1 MSWEDTFRFWAKPP
15 GETELT
21 KCDNAV
27 SAVRKAIDASAK
39 LSEKTIRVFAQ
50 GSYCNRT
57 NVRQNSDVDICVLCS
72 DSFFFDLPKGVE
84 SNAFGLTVP
93 APYSFAEYRNDVQ
106 SALVGRFLAKGISRG
121 NKAFDIHE
129 NTYRIDADAV
139 AAFEYRRYF
148 SDGTY
153 LEGTAFIPDKGSRVI
168 NWPQQNYDNGVSKNK
183 ETGGR
188 FKDMVR
194 ILKRLQIRMNDEGIE
209 AAKNI
214 PSFLIECLIWNVPD
228 PLFGHDEYRDDV
240 RSALAHLF
248 NSTIKFDDC
257 SEWGE
262 INELKYLFRSAQA
275 WTLPQTHS
283 FISAAW
289 DYLGSSD

>member
-27 SAVRKAIDASAK
+27 SAVRKAIDASAN

-72 DSFFFDLPKGVE
+72 DSFFFDLPQGVE
-84 SNAFGLTVP
+84 SNDLGLTVP

-106 SALVGRFLAKGISRG
+106 AALVGRFLAKGVSRG

-139 AAFEYRRYF
+139 ATFEYRRYF
-148 SDGTY
+148 SNGTY
-153 LEGTAFIPDKGSRVI
+153 LEGTAFIPDKGSRVV

-183 ETGGR
+183 DTGGR
-188 FKDMVR
+188 FKDAVR
-194 ILKRLQIRMNDEGIE
+194 IIKRLQIKMNDEAIE
-209 AAKNI
+209 AARNI

-228 PLFGHDEYRDDV
+228 HLFGNDQYRDDV

-248 NSTIKFDDC
+248 NSTIKFEDC

-275 WTLPQTHS
+275 WTLPQTHK

-289 DYLGSSD
+289 DYLGFE

>member
-1 MSWEDTFRFWAKPP
+1 MSWEGTFKFWAKPP

-27 SAVRKAIDASAK
+27 SAVRKAIDASAD
-39 LSEKTIRVFAQ
+39 LADKTIRVFAQ

-57 NVRQNSDVDICVLCS
+57 NVRQNSDVDICIMCS
-72 DSFFFDLPKGVE
+72 DSFFFDLPQGEE
-84 SNAFGLTVP
+84 SSNFGLTVP
-93 APYSFAEYRNDVQ
+93 APYSFAEYKNDVQ
-106 SALVGRFLAKGISRG
+106 SALVGRFLAKGVSRG

-139 AAFEYRRYF
+139 AAFEYRRYY
-148 SDGTY
+148 SDGSY
-153 LEGTAFIPDKGSRVI
+153 LEGTAFIPDKGALVI

-214 PSFLIECLIWNVPD
+214 PSFLIECLVWNVPATA
-228 PLFGHDEYRDDV
+228 FGHADYRDDV
-240 RSALAHLF
+240 RSSLAFLF
-248 NSTIKFDDC
+248 NNTIEFDDC

-262 INELKYLFRSAQA
+262 INELKYLFRSVQP
-275 WTLPQTHS
+275 WTLERTHS

-289 DYLGSSD
+289 DYLGLE